1 MFRLSSDSGIG
12 LDRCIDLYT
21 CDTYILCTGY
31 TSSWWWSFITFI
43 SSFIVKYWVPVSEF
57 SRNLAMIWYRFM
69 IYGWILLNKRGFTK
83 FTILF
88 WIFTLTTNLFGTILF
103 LVENYGIEDDASS
116 HLELPLLSRPSKLCF
131 PERRA
136 WRLQCLDTPTC
147 NYLNRRT
154 IYCWCILI

>member
-1 MFRLSSDSGIG
+1 MWYLYFMYWLYKQLMMVFHNFYFFFYCQVLSSSFRVFSQSGY
-12 LDRCIDLYT
+12 DM
-21 CDTYILCTGY
+21 
-31 TSSWWWSFITFI
+31 
-43 SSFIVKYWVPVSEF
+43 VP
-57 SRNLAMIWYRFM
+57 FM